1 MRKSKKTIWFC
12 IVQKQVCVGRI
23 VLHKTTN
30 RMEAEEFADVLNCR
44 EENPDINYKIERE
57 LQ

>member
-1 MRKSKKTIWFC
+1 MRKKTIWFC
-12 IVQKQVCVGRI
+12 IVQKQVCVGRK

-30 RMEAEEFADVLNCR
+30 RMEAEEFADALNCR
-44 EENPDINYKIERE
+44 EENPDITYKIERE